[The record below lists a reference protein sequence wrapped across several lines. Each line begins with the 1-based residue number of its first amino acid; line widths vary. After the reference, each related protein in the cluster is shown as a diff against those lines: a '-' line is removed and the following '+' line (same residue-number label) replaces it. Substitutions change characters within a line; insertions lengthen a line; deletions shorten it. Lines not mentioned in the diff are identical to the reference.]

1 MNKQE
6 LKEYSYFGLH
16 NHSYYS
22 NIRLKDCINPPEEL
36 VDTAYEMG
44 LNGISLS
51 DHEVLSG
58 GIKIQK
64 YVRDN
69 RDRLGDFKL
78 ALGNEIYL
86 VDKSTLDDKNNNNKI
101 QYYHALLTAKNAH
114 GHEFL
119 RRQSS
124 RAWENS
130 YTYRGMERV
139 PSYYDE
145 VEEMMKDYKGDIIFS
160 TACIG
165 SRLSQLVLQYNE
177 NQTSEL
183 KQEIHSFITWCQR
196 VFGKDDVYFELMPSH
211 QIEQLIVN
219 QWLVKLSKAYG
230 IKIIITTDTHYL
242 TKEQK
247 EIHKAYLQSQDGER
261 EVDSFYDTTYLHSAE
276 DLFEYFDDN
285 LLTEMFTNTHEIMD
299 KIETYDLTH
308 EMIIPQ
314 VDIPDFKP
322 VVESDFGGLSDYS
335 SILEYVKSDNKSDQY
350 YIKLLHDGMIKF
362 KQPFNDKN
370 LSRINI
376 ELEAVRAL
384 SNYFNQP
391 MSGYFLLVKEFVDLI
406 WQVSILGVSRGSAS
420 CFYTNYLLG
429 IVQINALDY
438 DLPYWRFINKDRVD
452 NMPDIDLDSESGK
465 RLKIMEVLKEKYG
478 HDNVLNSVTFSTEG
492 TRSTIL
498 TACRGLGMD
507 SADAQNLADLA
518 PNDKGIEWG
527 LKDAFYGND
536 KKGRKPDKRFIEAV
550 DMTPKLKTTML
561 SIEGLIKGRS
571 QHASAVFYT
580 NQPYTTHNAMMKT
593 KSGLEVTQ
601 FEAHDSE
608 SAGAIKIDLLTVNSV
623 DKIHATMDLLL
634 KYHKIEWQGSLRETY
649 NKYFHP
655 DVLDLTNQDMYD
667 MLLNGEVTG
676 AFQFETVVGRQ
687 TLEAVNARSF
697 DELVSA
703 NGLMRLSVDN
713 GEQPLDK
720 YIRFKNNIQEWYD
733 EMTQDGL
740 TEHDQNILKR
750 LLGNRY
756 GICDSQELLMTVS
769 MDKEVSGFTMMEAN
783 KLRKSIAKKN
793 PKLQEQQRTI
803 FFERGRENG
812 ASDALLEY
820 VWNKGFMLQKNYSF
834 SVCHGDGYTMI
845 LLIEMNMCY
854 KYNSIFWKTATL
866 SVNAGIIGEENN
878 SADYAKVAKAV
889 AGMHGLITTPDIN
902 RSEVAFTPDTEN
914 NKIIY
919 GLGSIVGLSS
929 DEVNKIVENRPYNSI
944 EDVIN
949 LGFSDKKNVALIK
962 SGACDSINSDRVG
975 LMMDFIR
982 KIIKPKA
989 KLTTVQIPKIIDN
1002 IPDSFQELLNIY
1014 KMRTNLFGRNKVP
1027 MTESIQNEYLTHY
1040 YPKIKELSPD
1050 KETHSYDDNGVLV
1063 VNQKT
1068 FDKWFKKAMEPLN
1081 NWLKSDEAVTIEA
1094 KTRMNEFWIDNCIG
1108 NVPSWEM
1115 ETLNTYINEHELSL
1129 TTLDKQLDVVD
1140 FTSLEENPKPVSY
1153 NNWRG
1158 RSYPQYQSVTIMGT
1172 VVDKDKKGL
1181 AYVLT
1186 PDHKIVNV
1194 RVGKQRYAYYNEKI
1208 MQGTGKNRKCVD
1220 QSWFTR
1226 GTKVICVGYRRG
1238 NDFLLNSRGTI
1249 YDNPMMKINGY
1260 GAKVKIQQNKLK

>member
-1 MNKQE
+1 MDTEAGKRAE
-6 LKEYSYFGLH
+6 I
-16 NHSYYS
+16 
-22 NIRLKDCINPPEEL
+22 IRL
-36 VDTAYEMG
+36 
-44 LNGISLS
+44 
-51 DHEVLSG
+51 
-58 GIKIQK
+58 
-64 YVRDN
+64 
-69 RDRLGDFKL
+69 
-78 ALGNEIYL
+78 
-86 VDKSTLDDKNNNNKI
+86 
-101 QYYHALLTAKNAH
+101 
-114 GHEFL
+114 
-119 RRQSS
+119 
-124 RAWENS
+124 
-130 YTYRGMERV
+130 
-139 PSYYDE
+139 
-145 VEEMMKDYKGDIIFS
+145 
-160 TACIG
+160 
-165 SRLSQLVLQYNE
+165 
-177 NQTSEL
+177 
-183 KQEIHSFITWCQR
+183 
-196 VFGKDDVYFELMPSH
+196 
-211 QIEQLIVN
+211 
-219 QWLVKLSKAYG
+219 
-230 IKIIITTDTHYL
+230 
-242 TKEQK
+242 
-247 EIHKAYLQSQDGER
+247 
-261 EVDSFYDTTYLHSAE
+261 
-276 DLFEYFDDN
+276 
-285 LLTEMFTNTHEIMD
+285 
-299 KIETYDLTH
+299 
-308 EMIIPQ
+308 
-314 VDIPDFKP
+314 
-322 VVESDFGGLSDYS
+322 
-335 SILEYVKSDNKSDQY
+335 
-350 YIKLLHDGMIKF
+350 
-362 KQPFNDKN
+362 
-370 LSRINI
+370 
-376 ELEAVRAL
+376 
-384 SNYFNQP
+384 
-391 MSGYFLLVKEFVDLI
+391 
-406 WQVSILGVSRGSAS
+406 
-420 CFYTNYLLG
+420 
-429 IVQINALDY
+429 
-438 DLPYWRFINKDRVD
+438 
-452 NMPDIDLDSESGK
+452 
-465 RLKIMEVLKEKYG
+465 LKEKYG
-478 HDNVLNSVTFSTEG
+478 HDNILNSCTFSTEG

-498 TACRGLGMD
+498 TACRGLGMET
-507 SADAQNLADLA
+507 AEAQNLSDLA
-518 PNDKGIEWG
+518 PNDKGVEWS
-527 LKDAFYGND
+527 LHDAFYGND
-536 KKGRKPDKRFIEAV
+536 KKGWKPDKRFIEAV

-634 KYHKIEWQGSLRETY
+634 KYHRIEWQGSLRETY

-655 DVLDLTNQDMYD
+655 DVLDLSNQEMYD
-667 MLLNGEVTG
+667 MLFKGEVTG

-703 NGLMRLSVDN
+703 NGLMRLSVDS

-854 KYNSIFWKTATL
+854 KYGSIFWKTATL

-889 AGMHGLITTPDIN
+889 AGMHRLITTPDIN

-944 EDVIN
+944 EDIIN

-1081 NWLKSDEAVTIEA
+1081 DWLKSDEAVTIEA

-1115 ETLNTYINEHELSL
+1115 KTLNTYINEHELSL

-1140 FTSLEENPKPVSY
+1140 FTSLEENPKPISY

-1208 MQGTGKNRKCVD
+1208 MQGAGKNRKCVD

-1249 YDNPMMKINGY
+1249 YENPMMKINGY
-1260 GAKVKIQQNKLK
+1260 GTKVKIQQNKLK